1 MKLLPSQ
8 KEELEKI
15 RNRHNLKSYQNNIV
29 LFIGEL
35 THQKR
40 AAGQYQLVKNIKII
54 KFITESY
61 EKKVYVAQ
69 KVLEADHLW
78 IDEKI
83 IANKLEKKENRILAF
98 GEIEIY
104 SRRDGSE
111 AYGIIPLVKLQYKNA
126 YLKYYLYRLRAE
138 QNNPQKYYKE
148 RKALKKLID
157 ESWKILREVM
167 EDESSQGKM
176 FKHLLDI
183 DILDAIAS
191 YIYKY
196 QTELKQYDK
205 NRKNRQK
212 LKRKKVKGF
221 AKIN

>member
-1 MKLLPSQ
+1 MKLGAIS
-8 KEELEKI
+8 
-15 RNRHNLKSYQNNIV
+15 
-29 LFIGEL
+29 LFPGNE
-35 THQKR
+35 HSR
-40 AAGQYQLVKNIKII
+40 LVI
-54 KFITESY
+54 S
-61 EKKVYVAQ
+61 
-69 KVLEADHLW
+69 D
-78 IDEKI
+78 
-83 IANKLEKKENRILAF
+83 
-98 GEIEIY
+98 
-104 SRRDGSE
+104 
-111 AYGIIPLVKLQYKNA
+111 
-126 YLKYYLYRLRAE
+126 
-138 QNNPQKYYKE
+138 KE

-157 ESWKILREVM
+157 ESLKILREVM